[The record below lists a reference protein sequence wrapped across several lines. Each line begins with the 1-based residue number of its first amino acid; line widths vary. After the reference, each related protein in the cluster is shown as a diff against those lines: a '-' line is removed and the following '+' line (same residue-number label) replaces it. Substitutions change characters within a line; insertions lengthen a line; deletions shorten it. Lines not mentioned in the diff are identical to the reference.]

1 MTGLPSLSI
10 KNSSRIFS
18 QSTSVMAEAETVLS
32 AGVETVDI
40 EEDVVSFTLELKLRK
55 KTKQQLL
62 KKSNVFSLDLGAAA
76 EPKEEKKLPF
86 ENITPPH
93 NPSNTPP
100 PPPPAPQVKSS
111 DSNFEEYRK
120 LIGESSQQQQEETTS
135 IPFTVTPI
143 VLAKAR

>member
-1 MTGLPSLSI
+1 
-10 KNSSRIFS
+10 
-18 QSTSVMAEAETVLS
+18 MAEGETVLS

-40 EEDVVSFTLELKLRK
+40 EEDVVSFTLELKLTK

-100 PPPPAPQVKSS
+100 PPPPPPPLAPQVKSS

-120 LIGESSQQQQEETTS
+120 LIGESSQQQQEATTS

-143 VLAKAR
+143 ILAKAR